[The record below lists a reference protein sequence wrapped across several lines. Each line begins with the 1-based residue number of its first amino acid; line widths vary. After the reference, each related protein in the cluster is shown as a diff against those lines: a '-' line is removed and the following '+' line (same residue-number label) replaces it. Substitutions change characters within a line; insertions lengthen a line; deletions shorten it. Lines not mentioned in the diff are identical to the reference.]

1 MFRTV
6 VSAVMFF
13 YKRTQPKPKNYEIF
27 RSRKKSSECGNDQS
41 LRLHVSGPYCFGA
54 DGGNVRLRARLPRV
68 SLQRGK
74 TGETTLSVSGWIVL
88 LAPLAIVLFTG
99 GLMKQLS
106 AGAMMIVFVFFCA
119 LMGAS
124 LSSVFLVYTEASIM
138 MCFVTASATFGAM
151 ALFGLTT
158 QTDLT
163 SWGSVLLMALFGLI
177 VAMVVNIFFK
187 SAAMDFVISLV
198 AVVVFCA
205 LTAYDSRKIR
215 EELDNCYDDEEAAKI
230 AIWGALS
237 LYLDFVNLL
246 LHLLRLFG
254 QKK

>member
-1 MFRTV
+1 MRYSEAEKKAANAVMTRVYGYMFLGLI
-6 VSAVMFF
+6 VSALTAAMFAYVPDCREF
-13 YKRTQPKPKNYEIF
+13 LY
-27 RSRKKSSECGNDQS
+27 S
-41 LRLHVSGPYCFGA
+41 V
-54 DGGNVRLRARLPRV
+54 
-68 SLQRGK
+68 GK

-205 LTAYDSRKIR
+205 LTAYDSRKLR

>member
-1 MFRTV
+1 MTRVYGYMFLGLI
-6 VSAVMFF
+6 VSALTAAMFAYVPDCREF
-13 YKRTQPKPKNYEIF
+13 LY
-27 RSRKKSSECGNDQS
+27 S
-41 LRLHVSGPYCFGA
+41 V
-54 DGGNVRLRARLPRV
+54 
-68 SLQRGK
+68 GK

-215 EELDNCYDDEEAAKI
+215 EELDNCYDDEEAA
-230 AIWGALS
+230 IWGALS

>member
-1 MFRTV
+1 MRYSEAEKKAANAVMTRVYGYMFLGLI
-6 VSAVMFF
+6 VSALTAAMFAYVPDCREF
-13 YKRTQPKPKNYEIF
+13 LY
-27 RSRKKSSECGNDQS
+27 S
-41 LRLHVSGPYCFGA
+41 V
-54 DGGNVRLRARLPRV
+54 
-68 SLQRGK
+68 GK

-163 SWGSVLLMALFGLI
+163 SWGSGFAEG
-177 VAMVVNIFFK
+177 
-187 SAAMDFVISLV
+187 FVRPDR
-198 AVVVFCA
+198 CH
-205 LTAYDSRKIR
+205 
-215 EELDNCYDDEEAAKI
+215 
-230 AIWGALS
+230 GGQ
-237 LYLDFVNLL
+237 
-246 LHLLRLFG
+246 HLLQIRRNGLCHFAG
-254 QKK
+254 CRCRVLCPDGL

>member
-1 MFRTV
+1 MTRVYGYMFLGLI
-6 VSAVMFF
+6 VSALTAAMFAYVPDCREF
-13 YKRTQPKPKNYEIF
+13 LY
-27 RSRKKSSECGNDQS
+27 S
-41 LRLHVSGPYCFGA
+41 V
-54 DGGNVRLRARLPRV
+54 
-68 SLQRGK
+68 GK

-205 LTAYDSRKIR
+205 LTAYDRQNRDLGRIV
-215 EELDNCYDDEEAAKI
+215 
-230 AIWGALS
+230 ALS
-237 LYLDFVNLL
+237 
-246 LHLLRLFG
+246 RLCQSVAASSPSVRTKEMTTAFFH
-254 QKK
+254 KKGGRICGRPFLCRAEEKTAERDL

>member
-1 MFRTV
+1 
-6 VSAVMFF
+6 
-13 YKRTQPKPKNYEIF
+13 
-27 RSRKKSSECGNDQS
+27 
-41 LRLHVSGPYCFGA
+41 
-54 DGGNVRLRARLPRV
+54 
-68 SLQRGK
+68 
-74 TGETTLSVSGWIVL
+74 
-88 LAPLAIVLFTG
+88 
-99 GLMKQLS
+99 
-106 AGAMMIVFVFFCA
+106 
-119 LMGAS
+119 
-124 LSSVFLVYTEASIM
+124 
-138 MCFVTASATFGAM
+138 
-151 ALFGLTT
+151 
-158 QTDLT
+158 
-163 SWGSVLLMALFGLI
+163 MALFGLI

>member
-1 MFRTV
+1 MTRVYGYMFLGLI
-6 VSAVMFF
+6 VSALTAAMFAYVPDCREF
-13 YKRTQPKPKNYEIF
+13 LY
-27 RSRKKSSECGNDQS
+27 S
-41 LRLHVSGPYCFGA
+41 V
-54 DGGNVRLRARLPRV
+54 
-68 SLQRGK
+68 GK

-205 LTAYDSRKIR
+205 LTAYAVKSGKSLTIVMTMRKPPKSRFGAHCRFISTLSICCCIFSVCSDKR
-215 EELDNCYDDEEAAKI
+215 NDNCFFSQK
-230 AIWGALS
+230 GRP
-237 LYLDFVNLL
+237 YLRSSFFVP
-246 LHLLRLFG
+246 G
-254 QKK
+254 

>member
-1 MFRTV
+1 MTRVYGYMFLGLI
-6 VSAVMFF
+6 VSALTAAMFAYVPDCREF
-13 YKRTQPKPKNYEIF
+13 LY
-27 RSRKKSSECGNDQS
+27 S
-41 LRLHVSGPYCFGA
+41 V
-54 DGGNVRLRARLPRV
+54 
-68 SLQRGK
+68 GK

-215 EELDNCYDDEEAAKI
+215 EELDNCYDDEEASKRDLGRI
-230 AIWGALS
+230 VALS
-237 LYLDFVNLL
+237 
-246 LHLLRLFG
+246 RLCQSVAASSPSVRTKEMTTAFFH
-254 QKK
+254 KKGGRICGRPFLCRAEEKTAERDL

>member
-1 MFRTV
+1 
-6 VSAVMFF
+6 
-13 YKRTQPKPKNYEIF
+13 
-27 RSRKKSSECGNDQS
+27 
-41 LRLHVSGPYCFGA
+41 
-54 DGGNVRLRARLPRV
+54 
-68 SLQRGK
+68 
-74 TGETTLSVSGWIVL
+74 
-88 LAPLAIVLFTG
+88 
-99 GLMKQLS
+99 MKQLS

-215 EELDNCYDDEEAAKI
+215 EELDNCYDDEEAAKSRF
-230 AIWGALS
+230 GAHCRFISTLS
-237 LYLDFVNLL
+237 ICCCIFSVCSDKRNDNCFF
-246 LHLLRLFG
+246 H
-254 QKK
+254 KKGGRICGRPFLCRAEEKPAERDL

>member
-1 MFRTV
+1 MRYSEAEKKAANAVMTRVYGYMFLGLI
-6 VSAVMFF
+6 VSALTAAMFAYVPDCREF
-13 YKRTQPKPKNYEIF
+13 LY
-27 RSRKKSSECGNDQS
+27 S
-41 LRLHVSGPYCFGA
+41 V
-54 DGGNVRLRARLPRV
+54 
-68 SLQRGK
+68 GK
-74 TGETTLSVSGWIVL
+74 TGETTLSVSGW
-88 LAPLAIVLFTG
+88 IVLFTG